1 MSNRATVAVVEW
13 NWGGHNHTY
22 YKHYLSAFV
31 ECGASVVP
39 VMSQPD
45 LLEGMVSSP
54 PLADLGKAIK
64 SIAAPIEFT
73 PTAQWRIR
81 PSRVAVQ
88 LAAWSTFRRL
98 GRMLRQWEVGHG
110 KPIDLVFFACMY
122 DYGFPRASLV
132 SHGLKRPWSGLY
144 LQGHVFHSLRNAGEA
159 RRLRQARVMFDSR
172 RLVAIGTL
180 EPVVLELVRKA
191 VPTVGARIFPDT
203 LEPISAVETDAAAS
217 FRRVMLAKA
226 EGRPIVSLLGA
237 LQPSKGVELFLRAAC
252 DPRLADVS
260 FFMGG
265 PLPLGQFAPT
275 FRARVEDCMHRA
287 PRLHC
292 CLERLSEDRF
302 NAAISASDVLCA
314 SYINFPFSSNVQV
327 KAAQLHKP
335 VVVTDGTLMAA
346 RCREYRL
353 GECIPE
359 NDLESL
365 VAALQRI
372 LSNAPD
378 RQNDPTVMALHD
390 QFAAMNSPAA
400 VCEAMEWVLA
410 SAGL

>member
-1 MSNRATVAVVEW
+1 MSHRGTVAVVEW

-22 YKHYLSAFV
+22 YKHYLAALVRS
-31 ECGASVVP
+31 GAAVVP
-39 VMSQPD
+39 VMSEPQ
-45 LLEGMVSSP
+45 LLEEMFASSP
-54 PLADLGKAIK
+54 LSDLGTGKR
-64 SIAAPIEFT
+64 SIALPVSFEPSNA
-73 PTAQWRIR
+73 WRIR
-81 PSRVAVQ
+81 PGRLAVQ
-88 LAAWSTFRRL
+88 LGAWSTFHRL
-98 GRMLRQWEVGHG
+98 GRVLREWEREHG
-110 KPIDLVFFACMY
+110 RPIDLVFFACMY
-122 DYGFPRASLV
+122 DVGFPRASLV

-144 LQGHVFHSLRNAGEA
+144 LQSHVFHSLRNAGEA
-159 RRLRQARVMFDSR
+159 RRLRKARVMFDSR
-172 RLVAIGTL
+172 RLVAIGML

-191 VPTVGARIFPDT
+191 VPTVSARIFPDT

-217 FRRVMLAKA
+217 LRRAMLAKA

-292 CLERLSEDRF
+292 RLERLSEDQF
-302 NAAISASDVLCA
+302 NAAVSASDVLCA